1 MTTYHYLL
9 LLTAFSLVL
18 FSCKKDKDD
27 NEQELITTVELHFT
41 GPGIDARFKYEDL
54 DGPGGNAP
62 VIDTIT
68 LPANTADLNCFIH
81 VYDRSKNPA
90 VDITDE
96 ILEEDKEHLFVF
108 GVSGPAA
115 PAIVYADADG
125 NGAPLGV
132 RTKWTTGQMGLANVR
147 VTLYHEP
154 SDKGNLGNPGG
165 EVDVDVTFPVLVQ

>member
-1 MTTYHYLL
+1 MTKYLFL
-9 LLTAFSLVL
+9 ILTGLSLVL

-41 GPGIDARFKYEDL
+41 GPGLDKRFKYEDL

-62 VIDTIT
+62 VIETIA
-68 LPANTADLNCFIH
+68 LPASTADINCFIH

-90 VDITDE
+90 EDITDE
-96 ILEEDKEHLFVF
+96 IMEEDKEHLFVF

-132 RTKWTTGQMGLANVR
+132 RTKWTTGQAGQASVR

-154 SDKGNLGNPGG
+154 SDKGNPGNPGG
-165 EVDVDVTFPVLVQ
+165 EVDVDITFPMIVQ